1 MECDRKKLGFTEL
14 VECKKEGGYLKASG
28 WSTSTGRSGAWKIS
42 PPAGWEFDPDRPDER
57 HPKLGV
63 HGGCPG
69 CIMTLVHY
77 RKKLE
82 PEVEPEVESPVI
94 VQEEPEKSEPAE
106 AEYTLPKLGQP
117 TFEIESPSKLGR
129 MSTYLEKLKEP
140 KVILVL
146 GLVVLAAIAVGIEKA
161 KERVR

>member
-28 WSTSTGRSGAWKIS
+28 WSMSTGRSGAWKIS
-42 PPAGWEFDPDRPDER
+42 PPTGWEFDPDRPDER

-63 HGGCPG
+63 HGGCPN

-77 RKKLE
+77 RKKL
-82 PEVEPEVESPVI
+82 EPEVESPVI
-94 VQEEPEKSEPAE
+94 VQEEPEKSEPTK
-106 AEYTLPKLGQP
+106 AEYTLP
-117 TFEIESPSKLGR
+117 TFEIEPPSKLGR
-129 MSTYLEKLKEP
+129 VSGYLEKLKEP

-161 KERVR
+161 KEKGGRFYEK